1 MIDNNWH
8 KKEKPMFSISGMG
21 GGSFGQILASAATDF
36 NISRSLRFN
45 NVGTDYASHLKRTPS
60 SPGNRRTFTYSC
72 WVKRQALGAHNHLFQ
87 SGDNYFRFQNSDEI
101 IFYTSGST
109 SVYTS
114 ALFRDISAWYHVVLA
129 VDTTQS
135 TDTDRI
141 KIYVNGTQHSLTA
154 VGSLPSQDADL
165 AINNNAVHYI
175 GSNSTSSSEGLNGY
189 LAEVNF
195 IDGQQLAPTEFG
207 ETDSN
212 GVWQAKKFT
221 GTYGTNGFR
230 LKFDDNTSISTIGT
244 DSSGN
249 GNNFTAS
256 GLLPKT
262 GVYLDDV
269 SGTQRS
275 SEGFGWAN
283 MFDGSKDHGAV
294 PNAGSNFTFAPSTSI
309 PFSTLAIYAY
319 KDSSPGTLEINGT
332 NVTSQVP
339 NHSGIG
345 PNQRTVITGI
355 SSPLTSIKSIS
366 GGSLAN
372 IVLAGIE
379 IDGALLL
386 DSASEIDIM
395 FDSPTN
401 GDSSGASG
409 AGGELNGNYAVFNYL
424 EDSSAGGGAAL
435 SNGNLQIDGTS
446 SEQFRA
452 ATIPVSSG
460 KWYFEI
466 VQVYGSDFGPGVW
479 AYPLTSPSSNFYQ
492 NENYRYNSNGGVY
505 DESAK
510 ITDYSTFTLGDIIG
524 TALDMDNGK
533 VYFSKN
539 GTWQNSGDPA
549 AGTNPA
555 ATGLTGTWV
564 FGASTNGN
572 DTILKANFGATAF
585 AYNAPSGFEA
595 LNTASMSA
603 ASISNPSEYFDIL
616 TYTGITQSPRTLT
629 GLNISEPDWVWVKNR
644 DDTSPHLIWDAV
656 RGTDK
661 NLRTDTTNSESA
673 VSGSSNGIISTS
685 AANGFV
691 VKDGSGSGTNAGS
704 SGSDDIV
711 AWCWET
717 GSSTVTN
724 TTGSIDSEVRA
735 SQTAGISVVTFTGT
749 GGNETVGHG
758 LGAEPHLLLTKCRES
773 GFNWAVYHKSKGNT
787 GRFMLNNNLAF
798 ATSSTFWN
806 NTTPT
811 SSVFSIGSFFA
822 NTNTFVAYC
831 ITPIE
836 NYSSVGQYYGNGASD
851 GTFVHTGFRPR
862 FLMIRRSDSGENWYI
877 ADSERSTFNLMDDG
891 LFPSLENVESTGNS
905 DLAVDF
911 LSNGFKLR
919 SSNATISNNS
929 SGTYIYWAIAQNP
942 FQANGGIAR

>member
-1 MIDNNWH
+1 MINDFT
-8 KKEKPMFSISGMG
+8 KKEAPVLSTLGLG
-21 GGSFGQILASAATDF
+21 GGNASRLFLGSSDF
-36 NISRSLRFN
+36 VISRSLRFN
-45 NVGTDYASHLKRTPS
+45 NVSTDYASHLKRTPS
-60 SPGNRRTFTYSC
+60 SASNRKTFTYSC
-72 WVKRQALGAHNHLFQ
+72 WAKRQALSAHNHLFQ
-87 SGDNYFRFQNSDEI
+87 SGNNYFRFQNDDTV

-114 ALFRDISAWYHVVLA
+114 AVFRDISAWYHVVLA

-135 TDTDRI
+135 TASDRI
-141 KIYVNGTQHSLTA
+141 KIYVNGTQQSLTT
-154 VGSLPSQDADL
+154 VGSLPSQNADL

-221 GTYGTNGFR
+221 GSYGTNGFR

-401 GDSSGASG
+401 GDTSEASG
-409 AGGELNGNYAVFNYL
+409 PGG
-424 EDSSAGGGAAL
+424 S
-435 SNGNLQIDGTS
+435 
-446 SEQFRA
+446 
-452 ATIPVSSG
+452 
-460 KWYFEI
+460 
-466 VQVYGSDFGPGVW
+466 
-479 AYPLTSPSSNFYQ
+479 
-492 NENYRYNSNGGVY
+492 
-505 DESAK
+505 
-510 ITDYSTFTLGDIIG
+510 
-524 TALDMDNGK
+524 
-533 VYFSKN
+533 
-539 GTWQNSGDPA
+539 
-549 AGTNPA
+549 
-555 ATGLTGTWV
+555 
-564 FGASTNGN
+564 
-572 DTILKANFGATAF
+572 
-585 AYNAPSGFEA
+585 
-595 LNTASMSA
+595 
-603 ASISNPSEYFDIL
+603 
-616 TYTGITQSPRTLT
+616 
-629 GLNISEPDWVWVKNR
+629 
-644 DDTSPHLIWDAV
+644 
-656 RGTDK
+656 
-661 NLRTDTTNSESA
+661 
-673 VSGSSNGIISTS
+673 
-685 AANGFV
+685 
-691 VKDGSGSGTNAGS
+691 
-704 SGSDDIV
+704 
-711 AWCWET
+711 
-717 GSSTVTN
+717 
-724 TTGSIDSEVRA
+724 
-735 SQTAGISVVTFTGT
+735 
-749 GGNETVGHG
+749 
-758 LGAEPHLLLTKCRES
+758 
-773 GFNWAVYHKSKGNT
+773 
-787 GRFMLNNNLAF
+787 
-798 ATSSTFWN
+798 
-806 NTTPT
+806 
-811 SSVFSIGSFFA
+811 
-822 NTNTFVAYC
+822 
-831 ITPIE
+831 
-836 NYSSVGQYYGNGASD
+836 
-851 GTFVHTGFRPR
+851 
-862 FLMIRRSDSGENWYI
+862 
-877 ADSERSTFNLMDDG
+877 
-891 LFPSLENVESTGNS
+891 
-905 DLAVDF
+905 
-911 LSNGFKLR
+911 
-919 SSNATISNNS
+919 
-929 SGTYIYWAIAQNP
+929 
-942 FQANGGIAR
+942 

>member
-1 MIDNNWH
+1 MA
-8 KKEKPMFSISGMG
+8 KSG
-21 GGSFGQILASAATDF
+21 
-36 NISRSLRFN
+36 R
-45 NVGTDYASHLKRTPS
+45 YAS
-60 SPGNRRTFTYSC
+60 N
-72 WVKRQALGAHNHLFQ
+72 
-87 SGDNYFRFQNSDEI
+87 
-101 IFYTSGST
+101 
-109 SVYTS
+109 
-114 ALFRDISAWYHVVLA
+114 
-129 VDTTQS
+129 
-135 TDTDRI
+135 RI

-154 VGSLPSQDADL
+154 VGSLPSEDADL

-212 GVWQAKKFT
+212 GVWQAKKFA
-221 GTYGTNGFR
+221 GSYGTNGFR

-366 GGSLAN
+366 GGSLSN

-386 DSASEIDIM
+386 DRASEVDVM

-401 GDSSGASG
+401 GDTSEATG
-409 AGGELNGNYAVFNYL
+409 AGGEVNGNYAVFNGL

-460 KWYFEI
+460 KWYFEM
-466 VQVYGSDFGPGVW
+466 VQVNGTDFGPGVW

-492 NENYRYNSNGGVY
+492 NTNYRYNSNGGVY
-505 DESAK
+505 NQSSK
-510 ITDYSTFTLGDIIG
+510 LTDYSSFTRGDIIG

-539 GTWQNSGDPA
+539 GVWQNSGNPA
-549 AGTNPA
+549 TQTNPA

-572 DTILKANFGATAF
+572 DTILQANFGATAF
-585 AYNAPSGFEA
+585 AYTAPSGFKA
-595 LNTASMSA
+595 LNTANMSEA
-603 ASISNPSEYFDIL
+603 TISDGSDYFDTL
-616 TYTGITQSPRTLT
+616 LWTGDGASSTRVIT
-629 GLNISEPDWVWVKNR
+629 GLSMENAPDW
-644 DDTSPHLIWDAV
+644 IWAKERNGGSSHALFDAV
-656 RGTDK
+656 RGFGSNNVLK
-661 NLRTDTTNSESA
+661 TNSSDAEA
-673 VSGSSNGIISTS
+673 GSNGGYINSTS
-685 AANGFV
+685 ATSITWAQ
-691 VKDGSGSGTNAGS
+691 GTS
-704 SGSDDIV
+704 SAEFYDLNNKTYV
-711 AWCWET
+711 AWCWDA

-724 TTGSIDSEVRA
+724 TDGTISSQVRA
-735 SQTAGISVVTFTGT
+735 SQTSGVSIVKYTGN
-749 GGNETVGHG
+749 GSSSATVGHG
-758 LGAEPHLLLTKCRES
+758 LNAQLKMLIHKRLDDVGSWKIKHTSLSTNHQLLFDTAAS
-773 GFNWAVYHKSKGNT
+773 VDVTGNH
-787 GRFMLNNNLAF
+787 GGGMADLSS
-798 ATSSTFWN
+798 SSTF
-806 NTTPT
+806 
-811 SSVFSIGSFFA
+811 GFA
-822 NTNTFVAYC
+822 QGLTNVD
-831 ITPIE
+831 
-836 NYSSVGQYYGNGASD
+836 NVNGNGPSYINICFSEIPGFSAFGSYTGNGSSD
-851 GTFVHTGFRPR
+851 GVYVHTGFRPA
-862 FLMIRRSDSGENWYI
+862 LVLQKRSDSAGHEWSI
-877 ADSERSTFNLMDDG
+877 HDSTREPSNDVGLYLEPSTSNAEQDG
-891 LFPSLENVESTGNS
+891 NRR
-905 DLAVDF
+905 DF

-919 SSNATISNNS
+919 TSSPGVNASG
-929 SGTYIYWAIAQNP
+929 GTYIWAAFAENP
-942 FQANGGIAR
+942 FQSNGGLAF